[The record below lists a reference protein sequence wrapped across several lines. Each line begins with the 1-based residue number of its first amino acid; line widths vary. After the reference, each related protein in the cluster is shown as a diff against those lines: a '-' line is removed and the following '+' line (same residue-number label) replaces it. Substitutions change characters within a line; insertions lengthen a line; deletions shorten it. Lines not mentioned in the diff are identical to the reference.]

1 MASRKVSAMQPP
13 AVSGAPPSARLTII
27 IPVLNERSDIAVLL
41 ASLAPFRARGVEVL
55 VVDGGSKDGT
65 LAAAATGADQLIV
78 APSGR
83 ARQMNAGAAVA
94 RAPVLLFLHADT
106 RLPANADELVLN
118 GLAATG
124 LVWGRFDV
132 RIEGSSRWLPFIAW
146 LMNLRSRVTGIATG
160 DQALFVTRRAFDAL
174 GGFPDQALMEDV
186 ELSSRLL
193 RSGRPLCLSSPV
205 VTSGRRW
212 ISRGV
217 WRTIA
222 VMWWI
227 RLLYFFGV
235 APDRL
240 ARLYR

>member
-1 MASRKVSAMQPP
+1 MASRKVNTMQQT
-13 AVSGAPPSARLTII
+13 AVSGAPSSARLTII

-65 LAAAATGADQLIV
+65 LAVAATGADQLIV

-83 ARQMNAGAAVA
+83 ARQMNAGAAAA
-94 RAPVLLFLHADT
+94 RMPVLLFLHADT
-106 RLPANADELVLN
+106 RLPANADQLILN
-118 GLAATG
+118 GLASTG

-132 RIEGSSRWLPFIAW
+132 RIEGSSRWLPFVAW

-160 DQALFVTRRAFDAL
+160 DQAMFMNRRAFDAL
-174 GGFPDQALMEDV
+174 GGFPDQTLMEDV

-193 RSGRPLCLSSPV
+193 RCGRPLCLRSPV

-212 ISRGV
+212 VAHGV
-217 WRTIA
+217 LRTIA